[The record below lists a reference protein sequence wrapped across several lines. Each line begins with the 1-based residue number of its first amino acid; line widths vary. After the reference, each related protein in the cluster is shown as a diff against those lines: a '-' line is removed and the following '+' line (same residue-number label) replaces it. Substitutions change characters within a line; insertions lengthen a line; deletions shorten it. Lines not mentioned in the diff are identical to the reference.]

1 VICVVWLLVHDH
13 PLSLFLSQVLWAK
26 DAFCWGLVVGRGVL
40 WVGSFWCWCCLSFSC
55 FLSVFLLFC
64 WTQSLWVSLVP
75 LLCLCLHDL
84 CTIWPFYYLFF
95 YVYIIYFPFKRNFQA
110 LWITPNIAKETSTW
124 HTNFHTSISLH
135 RFKSWEFIWER
146 AITLKFFIL
155 SIEIVNIVFW
165 ASSFYHFYWEL
176 NPIFF
181 SNIYLSLN

>member
-1 VICVVWLLVHDH
+1 MTTLWVCSSLRFSELRTPFVEVWLWVVV
-13 PLSLFLSQVLWAK
+13 SFGWALFGV
-26 DAFCWGLVVGRGVL
+26 GVVYLFHV
-40 WVGSFWCWCCLSFSC
+40 